1 MKVRSQPNF
10 KHDRKRSVV
19 RVFFIA
25 LLLIG
30 LGLLLPTLY
39 TAVGRVVMYPIQTT
53 QQWFRES
60 QARLPMFIK
69 DRNVLVDRVKD
80 LESKLAAAEGTD
92 LTQQRLYEENLWLR
106 DLLTIDQRA
115 RIGAAV
121 IARPNEL
128 PYDFMQIDRGDA
140 DGIKLGAPVYIG
152 ADNVIGV
159 VSQVATHYAFV
170 ELFTTPGFTTTAF
183 ISDANV
189 VATLEGRGAGV
200 ARVAVPQGVP
210 IKVGNLVHVPSIE
223 PGVFG
228 RIDYIENEPTQPE
241 QYGYV
246 TLRKPITSIN
256 YVAVGAETLEP
267 VPPEMLEGR
276 ISDIIRETL
285 LFDVTKLNL
294 ASTTIIGTS
303 SATSVPATTP

>member
-1 MKVRSQPNF
+1 MKVRSQHSF
-10 KHDRKRSVV
+10 KKERQRSIV

-25 LLLIG
+25 VILIG
-30 LGLLLPTLY
+30 VGLLLPTLF

-80 LESKLAAAEGTD
+80 LESQLAAAEGTD

-106 DLLTIDQRA
+106 DLLAIDQHE

-128 PYDFMQIDRGDA
+128 PYDFMQIDRGSD

-159 VSQVATHYAFV
+159 VSQVASKYAFV
-170 ELFTTPGFTTTAF
+170 ELFTTPGFVTTAF

-189 VATLEGRGAGV
+189 VAQLEGRGAGV

-228 RIDYIENEPTQPE
+228 RIDYIENEPSQPE

-267 VPPEMLEGR
+267 VAPEMLEGR
-276 ISDIIRETL
+276 ISAMIREAL
-285 LFDVTKLNL
+285 MFDATKLRL

-303 SATSVPATTP
+303 TATTSTTTP

>member
-30 LGLLLPTLY
+30 LGLLLPRLY

-159 VSQVATHYAFV
+159 VSQVATH
-170 ELFTTPGFTTTAF
+170 
-183 ISDANV
+183 
-189 VATLEGRGAGV
+189 
-200 ARVAVPQGVP
+200 
-210 IKVGNLVHVPSIE
+210 
-223 PGVFG
+223 
-228 RIDYIENEPTQPE
+228 
-241 QYGYV
+241 
-246 TLRKPITSIN
+246 
-256 YVAVGAETLEP
+256 
-267 VPPEMLEGR
+267 
-276 ISDIIRETL
+276 
-285 LFDVTKLNL
+285 
-294 ASTTIIGTS
+294 
-303 SATSVPATTP
+303 